1 MERCCCII
9 LNYNDAQTVIKLLK
23 QIISYKNLDE
33 ILIVDNCSTDNSI
46 EELNQVKSKK
56 ITLLQTGINGGYGA
70 GNNIGIH
77 YAIENLQCQ
86 YVLVCNPDIS
96 FSDKLVETMLNVI
109 NSSKKVAV
117 VSAIQLDINHIP
129 ISDFAWKIPSSKDL
143 AFMTT
148 RLGCR
153 ISNLHYSLKKIND
166 HFINDVECVPGA
178 MLMFDVDAFINIGG
192 YDEEMFLYCE
202 EMTIAYKLR
211 EHGYRTILLGNE
223 YYVHEHSVSINKS
236 ISSKRIQLQLL
247 FNNRIL
253 FMKKYLHASFFWI
266 LLTRILQKRRLYKL
280 KCK

>member
-253 FMKKYLHASFFWI
+253 FMKKYLHASFFGF
-266 LLTRILQKRRLYKL
+266 Y
-280 KCK
+280 